1 MPTADT
7 MRAYAYSTFGPADA
21 VLAPIE
27 APLPRPS
34 RKQVLVR
41 LHASGLNPHDT
52 KRRSGWLG
60 GQIPAQGVIPHSDGA
75 GEVIEIGDE
84 VAAALLGARVMVFGA
99 SHGGYAGT
107 AAEYVVLPC
116 ENVLRIPDTLSYV
129 DAAALGVPAITA
141 CYAVLSGD
149 SVANRW
155 VLVHGGAGAVGRAAV
170 DVARWSGARVIATA
184 SSDEKAAV
192 AREAGAE
199 FTLDY
204 RKGDIAA
211 AVAEI
216 TGGKGVDLVVDVD
229 FGANL
234 AVDAACVA
242 ENGRVASYSSTSNR
256 TPVLPY
262 YDFAM
267 KGVTLHF
274 VQAMNIPPR
283 AAAQACDVVSA
294 MLADRRLAVDVGHTL
309 DLAAIAK
316 GHELLE
322 SGRAQGKVIF
332 AI

>member
-1 MPTADT
+1 MPIAET
-7 MRAYAYSTFGPADA
+7 MRAYAYTAFGAA
-21 VLAPIE
+21 SQVLAPIE
-27 APLPRPS
+27 AALPRPG

-52 KRRSGWLG
+52 KKRSGWLG
-60 GQIPAQGVIPHSDGA
+60 GQIPPGGIIPHSDGA
-75 GEVIEIGDE
+75 GEVVEIGAE
-84 VAAALLGARVMVFGA
+84 VTPGLLGARVMVFGA
-99 SHGGYAGT
+99 GHGGKPGT
-107 AAEYVVLPC
+107 AADYVVMPC
-116 ENVLRIPDTLSYV
+116 ENMLRIPDSLSFT

-141 CYAVLSGD
+141 CYAVLSAE
-149 SVANRW
+149 SVTNRW

-170 DVARWSGARVIATA
+170 DVARWFGARVIATA
-184 SSDEKAAV
+184 SSDDKAAI
-192 AREAGAE
+192 ARNAGAE

-204 RKGDIAA
+204 RKGDIAT

-234 AVDAACVA
+234 SIDAACVA

-274 VQAMNIPPR
+274 VQATNIPAK
-283 AAAQACDVVSA
+283 AASQACDVISA
-294 MLADRRLAVDVGHTL
+294 MLADRRLEVSVEHRL
-309 DLAAIAK
+309 DLTAIAE

-322 SGRAQGKVIF
+322 SGRARGKVVF